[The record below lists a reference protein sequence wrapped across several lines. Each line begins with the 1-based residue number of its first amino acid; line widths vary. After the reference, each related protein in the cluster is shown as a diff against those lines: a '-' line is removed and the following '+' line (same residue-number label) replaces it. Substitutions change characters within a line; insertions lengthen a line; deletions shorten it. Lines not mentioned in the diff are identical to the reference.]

1 MIYHTNHSW
10 CSSSIW
16 GGECFDG
23 EVIVSLSRYIH
34 TDSISEYTH
43 KIIDPDFNKLTERI
57 EFFDKDEAL
66 ERIERIKK
74 TFLEKNIDFDEN
86 ELLEDEKRFNRRK
99 TITLKSEII
108 GWLNENIQ
116 DRVITYKET
125 KSPLANTKGWAI
137 GDDKYNSNQ
146 SYEINIFFARQ
157 IDALKFIRK
166 FSIFK
171 DPTFYFDYFHDER
184 REMESNLIIDI
195 INKNTDLNLDVK
207 NYDFINEREEETST
221 NLDPNTFILLDWEK
235 DSDDI
240 ELTEEEIK
248 KAIEEIQSV
257 D

>member
-23 EVIVSLSRYIH
+23 EVIVSLSRYID

-43 KIIDPDFNKLTERI
+43 KIIDPDFNQLTEYKK
-57 EFFDKDEAL
+57 FFDKEEAL
-66 ERIERIKK
+66 QQMKVLKEIM
-74 TFLEKNIDFDEN
+74 TEKGEEFN
-86 ELLEDEKRFNRRK
+86 EDEFLSKYKELSRRK

-108 GWLNENIQ
+108 DWLNENIR

-137 GDDKYNSNQ
+137 GDDKYNSSQ
-146 SYEINIFFARQ
+146 SYELNIFFARQ

-184 REMESNLIIDI
+184 RELEANLIIDI
-195 INKNTDLNLDVK
+195 INKNTDLNLDVT
-207 NYDFINEREEETST
+207 NYDFINKREEETST

-240 ELTEEEIK
+240 ELTEKELK